1 MQTILGSNGI
11 IGTTVAK
18 ELPSYTDK
26 IRLVSRNPKKLEGPY
41 EMMPADI
48 TDPEQVRIAVKGSEV
63 TYLTVGLQY
72 DIKVWREQWPKIM
85 DNVINACKES
95 GSKLVFFDNVYL
107 YGKVDG
113 WMTEETPV
121 NPCSKKGEVRAKIA
135 TKIMEESKAGNIK
148 ALISRAADFY
158 GPDSPLSFVNV
169 MVFENFM
176 KNKNPQ
182 WMIDADKKHSFSYTP
197 DAGMA
202 TALLGNTDSAFN
214 QIWHVPGDQDALT
227 GRDFIAQAAEAFGK
241 DPKKF
246 TVLKEWMLRGI
257 GLFVPVLKE
266 SVEMLYQSRYEY
278 LFDSSKFHKT
288 FNKPYIKY
296 SEGIKTTAE
305 SMKIKT

>member
-63 TYLTVGLQY
+63 TYLTAGLRY

-85 DNVINACKES
+85 ENVINACKES

-107 YGKVDG
+107 YGNVDG
-113 WMTEETPV
+113 WMTEESPA

-135 TKIMEESKAGNIK
+135 TRLMEEAKAGNIK
-148 ALISRAADFY
+148 ALIARAADFY

-169 MVFENFM
+169 LVFENLM
-176 KNKNPQ
+176 KNKTPQ

-197 DAGMA
+197 DAGKA
-202 TALLGNTDSAFN
+202 TALLGNTDSAYN
-214 QIWHVPGDQDALT
+214 QVWHVPGDHNTLT
-227 GRDFIAQAAEAFGK
+227 GREFIAQAAEAFGK
-241 DPKKF
+241 DQKKF

-257 GLFVPVLKE
+257 GIFVPELKE
-266 SVEMLYQSRYEY
+266 SVEMLYQSRHEY
-278 LFDSSKFHKT
+278 LFDSSKFHKA
-288 FNKPYIKY
+288 FSKPYVTY
-296 SEGIKTTAE
+296 AEGIKATAE
-305 SMKIKT
+305 SMKNKA